1 MATVTTPR
9 QSALT
14 LSIFPIRAAR
24 LRGGLM
30 LPALASAAMLLAP
43 AGSFSPFGPSEA
55 WSQEQGPRGGARG
68 QDSGGRRGGG
78 MRGGRMMGGGMGGGM
93 RDVRELLEPDFVR
106 RDVPLFVQQLD
117 LDESQALI
125 VTTLMDDYDAD
136 YAAASGRVN
145 EQLAQMGREMFQSMV
160 TPEMRTRFEEE
171 ARSIREEIERM
182 REQAGGELDPEQ
194 VRGVWRERMGR
205 LQQQMMEEQGENG
218 VGARISAMMG
228 EMFDR
233 LQSWQSEKA
242 RMRSSFVDGL
252 QAQLRDE
259 QLSLW
264 PAFERFLTREKSL
277 PRARLS
283 GEDLNLF
290 VAVDEAEIS
299 DESLAK
305 IEPILDEYELN
316 LDDALRRR
324 DQAVVQGSAT
334 MYQAIQ
340 RGDIVGAVRA
350 MERQVQM
357 RANLRDLH
365 DRYRA
370 QLVAALGDT
379 DEARSLDRGIL
390 EMGYER
396 IFRPTPTDRLFETVL
411 ELPDLSPEQID
422 AVVEL
427 QSAFLLE
434 MSNMNQQLLAVTR
447 RHEPQQ
453 QVEEAERFVSVL
465 SSLMAGAF
473 NPAGFGMGMDSE
485 NPIQEVMQRR
495 GESGRAYRQRIEA
508 LLTPEQVA
516 QLPQQRERGE
526 GGGWGQMGE
535 EMRAEA
541 LRRFDRD
548 GNGELSGEE
557 RREMMRVLREEMGG
571 ATGEG
576 RGQRGGGGEGGRG
589 RRGGGPASN

>member
-1 MATVTTPR
+1 MDTVQTPR
-9 QSALT
+9 
-14 LSIFPIRAAR
+14 PIVAVR
-24 LRGGLM
+24 LRRFLM
-30 LPALASAAMLLAP
+30 LPALASAALLLAP
-43 AGSFSPFGPSEA
+43 AGSLSPFGPSEA
-55 WSQEQGPRGGARG
+55 WSQDQGPRGGGRG
-68 QDSGGRRGGG
+68 SEPGGRRGG
-78 MRGGRMMGGGMGGGM
+78 MRGGGRMMGGGM

-106 RDVPLFVQQLD
+106 RDVPLFVQQLE
-117 LDESQALI
+117 LDDAQSII

-171 ARSIREEIERM
+171 ARSIREEIEQM

-194 VRGVWRERMGR
+194 IRGVWRDRMGR

-233 LQSWQSEKA
+233 LQAWQAEKA

-252 QAQLRDE
+252 QAQLRDD

-264 PAFERFLTREKSL
+264 PAFERFLVREKSL

-290 VAVDEAEIS
+290 VAVDEAELS

-305 IEPILDEYELN
+305 LEPILDEYELN

-324 DQAVVQGSAT
+324 DQAVVQGSAA

-340 RGDIVGAVRA
+340 RGDITGAVRA

-370 QLVAALGDT
+370 QLVAALGET
-379 DEARSLDRGIL
+379 DESRGLDRRIL
-390 EMGYER
+390 EMGFER

-411 ELPDLSPEQID
+411 ELPDLSPEQIE
-422 AVVEL
+422 AVLEL
-427 QSAFLLE
+427 QNAFLLE
-434 MSNMNQQLLAVTR
+434 MSNTNQQLLAVTR

-473 NPAGFGMGMDSE
+473 NPAGFGMGMEAE

-495 GESGRAYRQRIEA
+495 GESGRAYRQRIES
-508 LLTPEQVA
+508 LLTPEQLA
-516 QLPQQRERGE
+516 QLPEQRERGA

-541 LRRFDRD
+541 MRRFDRD

-571 ATGEG
+571 AMGEG
-576 RGQRGGGGEGGRG
+576 RGQRGGGGGDGGRG
-589 RRGGGPASN
+589 RRGGSASD